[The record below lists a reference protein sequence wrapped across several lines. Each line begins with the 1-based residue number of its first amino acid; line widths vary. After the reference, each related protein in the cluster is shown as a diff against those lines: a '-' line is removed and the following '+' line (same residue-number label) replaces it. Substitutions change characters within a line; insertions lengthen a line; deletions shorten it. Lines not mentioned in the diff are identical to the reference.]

1 MLARTRGLA
10 DHAEWRAHIAKT
22 RQDLSDIALNPIP
35 YTLTL
40 KPVPCLHP
48 THFARASSVCQA
60 NAL

>member
-22 RQDLSDIALNPIP
+22 RQGPPDGARCPCHAIIQRILN
-35 YTLTL
+35 
-40 KPVPCLHP
+40 VV
-48 THFARASSVCQA
+48 SSVCQA